1 MKRKFFSSLLM
12 MVFAVASVGMFVSC
26 KDYDDDIQKVNTDV
40 SNLAGNLQTVKAD
53 LEQQL
58 TDAKSG
64 YDTQISQI
72 NEAMQQAGADQD
84 ALSAKIDELTAD
96 YSADVARLE
105 ASIAAAQE
113 AINAAQADRIQEALE
128 GYAALTGKVDEFTE
142 DVEGRIAAATKNIEM
157 QQEAL
162 DLFEQKLNEAGLS
175 IDGLTE
181 QLAAANVS
189 LEDVKAAIAASNGDI
204 DTLKEQMGLA
214 ENAVDDI
221 NDQLSLLMVY
231 IEKILSGLVFA
242 PDFYYG
248 GIEAMEAPVLYY
260 TPVILDNNSTQANP
274 LENGET
280 WAYATTGEVSTT
292 PSVVANYH
300 MNPSYY
306 DVANIKSMNVISD
319 DKEYVAMGGMTRAAA
334 SAPAVQKYY
343 GNDNGLLSVVLDLDG
358 DKISRQEDEVTVLAV
373 QAHINADGTTDST
386 VTSDYAAVAKSDIK
400 NIDIADK
407 TLSDPRCSY
416 NAGGMMSGF
425 FHIYDVAAEAIATA
439 PTHEIIYD
447 DQNGVNLLDLVQMH
461 YIRNYAANESA
472 ADDVSKYG
480 LKWQFELSHYTRG
493 GNATSESVHARFID
507 EAKTKI
513 VACKVDE
520 KGNPVEGVADRTALG
535 RTPMVRV
542 TLVDTLN
549 NNKVVSVGFIKFLIT
564 EKDPTPSEAITIEF
578 PDNGVDLN
586 CDGYNRKL
594 TWAEVEA
601 KVLGTLNM
609 SKEEF
614 ENNYEVEKI
623 SGNTCQLYEEL
634 NGTYVKSSNYGT
646 VVEHP
651 DPNHNETSVLE
662 WTIDGNTLYNAVWD
676 PATSTYMTGQSLT
689 TIVRFAAKNSTSQDV
704 YVVFNTGEIY
714 TPTASWE
721 NTNKLSNYWAAANSK
736 LGSGY
741 DEIHNNILSPDD
753 AGTPAGA
760 GNVFENNI
768 LSTLEGNKVATAV
781 TMSGNTATGSFAE
794 ANLLYEYKF
803 VIDPDYAKLTGQSGT
818 EYTMTVDASGKV
830 LSAYVN
836 SPVDAQVVATLSTT
850 SGSNVDGNYVTYVH
864 GAYAHDLL
872 NAVSHD
878 VENLAKCV
886 TASVGLYAKN
896 GCDFQLPIAN
906 NVFDVKFLRP
916 IDAEGAKEK
925 TFVDAGDKANMLKL
939 YELVEFGD
947 WRDVAWKD
955 SYVAY
960 YGITSIDPVISE
972 ITTTMDGGTLGQT
985 LLSDKS
991 NLVRFYKDGGDAAS
1005 IFGGVQFGYLVYD
1018 NNGQVLSTFQIRVP
1032 LDITYYWGTLRTY
1045 VDITINNT
1053 GGNNLPARR

>member
-1 MKRKFFSSLLM
+1 M

-26 KDYDDDIQKVNTDV
+26 KDYDEDIQKVNSDV
-40 SNLAGNLQTVKAD
+40 QDLQGSLQTVKTD

-84 ALSAKIDELTAD
+84 ALSAKIDELTTD
-96 YSADVARLE
+96 YLAKVAALE
-105 ASIAAAQE
+105 SKLNAAQE

-128 GYAALTGKVDEFTE
+128 GYAALTGDVEAFKE
-142 DVEGRIAAATKNIEM
+142 DVEGLIEVATKSIDE
-157 QQEAL
+157 QKEAL
-162 DLFEQKLNEAGLS
+162 ASFEQKLNEAGIT
-175 IDGLTE
+175 IDGLDE
-181 QLAAANVS
+181 KLQAANETLNTVQS
-189 LEDVKAAIAASNGDI
+189 DIEASNGEI
-204 DTLKEQMGLA
+204 ETLKEQMGLA
-214 ENAVDDI
+214 KNAVDDV
-221 NDQLSLLMVY
+221 NDQLSVLEAF

-260 TPVILDNNSTQANP
+260 TPIDLHNNSTQSNP
-274 LENGET
+274 LETGET
-280 WAYATTGEVSTT
+280 WAYSTIGEVSST
-292 PSVVANYH
+292 PSVTANYH

-358 DKISRQEDEVTVLAV
+358 NKISRQEDEVTVLAV
-373 QAHINADGTTDST
+373 QAHINAEGTTDST

-407 TLSDPRCSY
+407 TLGDPRCSY
-416 NAGGMMSGF
+416 NAGGMMSGY
-425 FHIYDVAAEAIATA
+425 FHIYDEAANAIVTA

-447 DQNGVNLLDLVQMH
+447 DQVGINLLDLVQMH

-480 LKWQFELSHYTRG
+480 LKWQFELSHYTQG

-507 EAKTKI
+507 EAKTTI

-520 KGNPVEGVADRTALG
+520 NGNPVEGVADRTALG

-542 TLVDTLN
+542 SLVDTLHN
-549 NNKVVSVGFIKFLIT
+549 NQVVSVGFIKFLIT
-564 EKDPTPSEAITIEF
+564 EKTPTPEEAITITF
-578 PDNGVDLN
+578 DNPNGVDLN

-601 KVLGTLNM
+601 KVLGELNM

-614 ENNYEVEKI
+614 ENNYEVEKV
-623 SGNTCQLYEEL
+623 SGNICQIYQEQ
-634 NGTYVKSSNYGT
+634 NGTYVKSNDYGI
-646 VVEHP
+646 VEEHP

-662 WTIDGNTLYNAVWD
+662 WTLGGDILYGAVWNGT
-676 PATSTYMTGQSLT
+676 AYETGKSVT
-689 TIVRFAAKNSTSQDV
+689 TIVKFAAKNSTSKDV
-704 YVVFNTGEIY
+704 YVIFNTGEIY
-714 TPTASWE
+714 TPTAAWE
-721 NTNKLSNYWAAANSK
+721 NTNKISNYWAAANSA

-768 LSTLEGNKVATAV
+768 LSTLVGNEVTSAV
-781 TMSGNTATGSFAE
+781 KFGDNTATGSFAE
-794 ANLLYEYKF
+794 ANLQYEYKF
-803 VIDPDYAKLTGQSGT
+803 VIDPDYATLTGQSGT
-818 EYTMTVDASGKV
+818 EYTMTVDATGKV

-836 SPVDAQVVATLSTT
+836 SPLDAQVVATLSTT
-850 SGSNVDGNYVTYVH
+850 TGSNVDGNYVTYVH
-864 GAYAHDLL
+864 GTYAHDLL

-878 VENLAKCV
+878 VENLANCV

-916 IDAEGAKEK
+916 IDAEGADDQ
-925 TFVDAGDKANMLKL
+925 TFVDAGAEANKL
-939 YELVEFGD
+939 PVYELVNFGD
-947 WRDVAWKD
+947 WRDVAWNT
-955 SYVAY
+955 SYIAY
-960 YGITSIDPVISE
+960 YGISAITPDIAG
-972 ITTTMDGGTLGQT
+972 ITTTMNGGTLGET
-985 LLSDKS
+985 KLSDVS
-991 NLVRFYKDGGDAAS
+991 SLVRFYQQLPGDANS
-1005 IFGGVQFGYLVYD
+1005 TFGGRDFGYLVYD
-1018 NNGQVLSTFQIRVP
+1018 NNGQVLDQFQIRVP

-1045 VDITINNT
+1045 VDITVNNT
-1053 GGNNLPARR
+1053 QGNNLPARR

>member
-40 SNLAGNLQTVKAD
+40 SNLAGDLQTVKAD

-128 GYAALTGKVDEFTE
+128 GYAALTGKVDAFTE

-181 QLAAANVS
+181 KLSAANAS

-260 TPVILDNNSTQANP
+260 TPIDLKNDSPQKNP

-280 WAYATTGEVSTT
+280 WAYSTIGEVSST
-292 PSVVANYH
+292 PSVTANYH

-306 DVANIKSMNVISD
+306 DVDNIKSMNVISD

-373 QAHINADGTTDST
+373 QAHINAEGTTDST

-425 FHIYDVAAEAIATA
+425 FHIYDVAADAIATA

-493 GNATSESVHARFID
+493 GNETSESVHARFID

-520 KGNPVEGVADRTALG
+520 NGNPVEGVADRTALG

-542 TLVDTLN
+542 SLVDTLN

-564 EKDPTPSEAITIEF
+564 EKEPTTSEAITIEF

-662 WTIDGNTLYNAVWD
+662 WTVDGNTLYNAVWNGS
-676 PATSTYMTGQSLT
+676 AYEMGKSIT
-689 TIVRFAAKNSTSQDV
+689 TIVKFAAKNSTSQDV
-704 YVVFNTGEIY
+704 YVIFNTGEIY
-714 TPTASWE
+714 TPTAAWE
-721 NTNKLSNYWAAANSK
+721 TTNKISNYWAAANSA
-736 LGSGY
+736 LGSGF

-768 LSTLEGNKVATAV
+768 LSTLVGNEVTTAV

-803 VIDPDYAKLTGQSGT
+803 VIDNEYAKLIGQSGT

-836 SPVDAQVVATLSTT
+836 SPVDAQVVATLTT
-850 SGSNVDGNYVTYVH
+850 TAGSNVDGNYVTYVH
-864 GAYAHDLL
+864 GDYAHDLL

-886 TASVGLYAKN
+886 TASIGLYAKN

-925 TFVDAGDKANMLKL
+925 TFVDAGDKANKL
-939 YELVEFGD
+939 SVYDLVEFGD

-955 SYVAY
+955 SYVSY
-960 YGITSIDPVISE
+960 YGISAITADIAD
-972 ITTTMDGGTLGQT
+972 ITTTLNGGELGKT
-985 LLSDKS
+985 LLSEVS
-991 NLVRFYKDGGDAAS
+991 GLVKFYQQSGATPVA
-1005 IFGGVQFGYLVYD
+1005 GVDFGYLVYD
-1018 NNGQVLSTFQIRVP
+1018 NNGQVLDKFQIRVP

-1045 VDITINNT
+1045 VDITVDNT
-1053 GGNNLPARR
+1053 EGNNLPARR